1 VTRIDINNADYET
14 LRKHPYI
21 HAKIAHAIIG
31 YRSMN
36 GKFES
41 LEQLKTLKPVTEEV
55 YNKIE
60 PYLIVK

>member
-1 VTRIDINNADYET
+1 
-14 LRKHPYI
+14 
-21 HAKIAHAIIG
+21 
-31 YRSMN
+31 MN